1 MRQTFHKEERLKS
14 RKAISKLFSR
24 QSVSFG
30 QYPLRLI
37 YSAAEEARR
46 AYPVQFTVSVPKR
59 KFPKAAHRNRIRR
72 QVREAWRRNK
82 HRLYAQWPEDAPPY
96 DFMLLYV
103 AKEPLPYA
111 DIERAVQ
118 IAIKRFR
125 KKALRSAT
133 NRNHR

>member
-1 MRQTFHKEERLKS
+1 MRQTFRNGERLKS
-14 RKAISKLFSR
+14 RKAIGQLFSR
-24 QSVSFG
+24 QSASFG

-37 YSAAEEARR
+37 YAAAAEPRSE
-46 AYPVQFTVSVPKR
+46 YPVRFAVSVPKR

-82 HRLYAQWPEDAPPY
+82 HRLYAQWPKEAPPY
-96 DFMLLYV
+96 NFMLLYV
-103 AKEPLPYA
+103 AKAPLPYA

-133 NRNHR
+133 NRNPK